1 MGGILKN
8 TDMKNN
14 EKLND
19 TLSKLFPIVLLLV
32 GISLLGG
39 GLGIL
44 TMQAGFQKTE
54 AVITEIVSVPYTV
67 NGREK
72 STSTAYISYTI
83 DGVSHTSELGGVRRG
98 FSEGTAVAVLVDP
111 DLPENAVLPKTAE
124 GGVKTAMGSAFLL
137 AGLVMFVPL
146 LRAVFS
152 AEAKKREELYVDSGT
167 PEQEKE

>member
-1 MGGILKN
+1 MKKN
-8 TDMKNN
+8 D
-14 EKLND
+14 KLND
-19 TLSKLFPIVLLLV
+19 TFSKLIPIVLLLL

-44 TMQAGFQKTE
+44 TAQAGFQKTE
-54 AVITEIVSVPYTV
+54 AVITEIASVPYTV

-72 STSTAYISYTI
+72 SATIANISYSF
-83 DGVSHTSELGGVRRG
+83 DGVSYASELGGVRRG
-98 FSEGTAVAVLVDP
+98 FTEGTAVAVLVDP

-124 GGVKTAMGSAFLL
+124 GVVKTAMGSAFLL
-137 AGLVMFVPL
+137 AGLVVFVPL

-152 AEAKKREELYVDSGT
+152 AEAKKREDLYVDSGT